1 MRASTLPRYGGPEL
15 LTVAELPR
23 PTPGPGQILV
33 RVAASAVNPV
43 DLEVRSGSHARN
55 VGHGFPM
62 VLGWDL
68 SGVVEECGPGVDRF
82 AAGDP
87 VVAMS
92 AQMATGVGT
101 HAQYVAL
108 DADLAAGAPR
118 TAELRD
124 AAALPLAG
132 LTAHQALEALAPQD
146 GGTLLVTGATGAVG
160 GFAVQLA
167 VARGLK
173 VLAYGRPG
181 DADRLHALGAHEA
194 YSDERPVPPGAAD
207 SLLETAGLPGSLA
220 GVRDGGRAVSIVPTA
235 PPVAERGIDVRMSF
249 VEQDGRRLEEL
260 SALVDE
266 GVLTLRVAET
276 FPLAE
281 VGEAHRR
288 LAAGGSRGK
297 LLISPW
303 E

>member
-15 LTVAELPR
+15 LTVAELNR
-23 PTPGPGQILV
+23 PAPGPGQILV

-43 DLEVRSGSHARN
+43 DLEVRSGSHAQN

-68 SGVVEECGPGVDRF
+68 SGVVEECGTGVDRF
-82 AAGDP
+82 TAGDR

-108 DADLAAGAPR
+108 DADLAARAPR

-132 LTAHQALEALAPQD
+132 LTAHQALEALAAPA
-146 GGTLLVTGATGAVG
+146 GATLLVTGATGAVG

-167 VARGLK
+167 VSRGFK

-181 DADRLHALGAHEA
+181 DADRLEALGAHEA
-194 YSDERPVPPGAAD
+194 YSDERPVPSGAAD
-207 SLLETAGLPGSLA
+207 CLLETAGLPGSIA
-220 GVRDGGRAVSIVPTA
+220 GVRDGGRAVSIVPKA

-303 E
+303 D